1 MTRPRLRLTLP
12 PLTPREALTLSS
24 ICSKIDD
31 MLWTHYAEDLVELL
45 TRDTSVP
52 GTWRSTRR
60 DPGSVQHRPG
70 SERILGPARRTAEAS
85 GKEIEQGDVRKRGR

>member
-70 SERILGPARRTAEAS
+70 SAHPGARAPDCRGQRQGNRAGRCQKARR
-85 GKEIEQGDVRKRGR
+85 